1 MPAGTCYA
9 SEPSVPSA
17 GARGWAAGRDG
28 AGESAGRRGELE
40 RAGARLPS
48 CPPLCPSHLLQLPH
62 GRFPPPCRTFHV

>member
-28 AGESAGRRGELE
+28 AGESAGRRGELD
-40 RAGARLPS
+40 RAGAETP
-48 CPPLCPSHLLQLPH
+48 
-62 GRFPPPCRTFHV
+62 FPPAPLSLTPAPAATREVPASW